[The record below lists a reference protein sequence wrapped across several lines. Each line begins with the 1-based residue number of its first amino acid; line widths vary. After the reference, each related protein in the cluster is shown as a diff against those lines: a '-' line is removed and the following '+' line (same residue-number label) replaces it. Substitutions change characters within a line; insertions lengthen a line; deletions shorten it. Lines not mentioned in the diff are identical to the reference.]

1 MFLKSL
7 TMHGFKSFPDKT
19 VISFDRGIT
28 AIVGPNGSGKSNI
41 SDAVR
46 WVLGEMSPKSLRGSK
61 MEDVI
66 FNGTSKRKQAGYA
79 EVTMTL
85 DNTDRRSSFDADEI
99 DVCRRLYRS
108 GESEY
113 YINNKQ
119 VRLKDIVD
127 IFLNTGIG
135 REGYS
140 VIGQGKI
147 ADVISRKNDERR
159 GIFEEAAGISRLR
172 YQKKEA
178 VSKLEKVGDNLS
190 RIGDI
195 LGEVESRLPSLK
207 RQSEKAEKY
216 TELKT
221 ERTELEVSSFAQRIA
236 TIDKEKE
243 KVGENLAL
251 EEKSLA
257 DAETALEESDKKI
270 DENYLETGRE
280 KALEGRLR
288 NEREELLS
296 KLSAVMSELS
306 ILENDTEHFDTTK
319 AEVNASIAD
328 SNAKIGQLD
337 ADREALLKALEDTK
351 AELEENARRT
361 TENAN
366 ETQAVRNSIFSL
378 RDEVKEAEAERE
390 AIAERRAEN
399 DLILKE
405 GESYNA
411 IRRERLETVKAQ
423 KDSLDSAL
431 KKANREKADNE
442 RATAE
447 KTAEKDELR
456 EGLDRDKE
464 TLDTFEEKCEEL
476 AEKKQKLRLKLME
489 TNQRRETLERMERLL
504 EGFSGS
510 VKSVMSASH
519 DKELSGIH
527 GPVSKLIVTDPEYIT
542 AIETCLGAAMQNIV
556 VENED
561 SAKAAIAFLK
571 RTNSGRATFLP
582 LTTVKGSLADVREVK
597 NKKGF
602 ISIASELVRCDDKY
616 RDIVNSLLGRTVVC
630 DTIESATPLA
640 RALNFRVRIITL
652 DGQLINAGGSY
663 TGGQTLKSSAIL
675 TRRADIEELEKEGA
689 RLEAEI
695 SAVNTEISDRQ
706 KEKSAIESS
715 FLEREREEELLVRA
729 LFELEK
735 EYSVCLERIAS
746 LEETLKG
753 VNAEYDSLY
762 HTENVTRDSM
772 SEFEKK
778 KELIEAEFTSA
789 SERRDSLEKK
799 VLENEERLLELNAEA
814 GELSARH
821 TELEVEL
828 ASFGER
834 LEGIAN
840 MRAANE
846 SAIVTANARLS
857 ELDERR
863 VSAERGIADKLIEK
877 ASLGTDISAKDNEI
891 KECAERI
898 TRLEAES
905 LDIRATQKSLTDKK
919 ETSFRLV
926 TQLKAKLDE
935 LENEKVSILTR
946 LAEDYEMDFDMAV
959 VFASSSHSNHSLSKE
974 EREERLAFLRAEM
987 KKLGNVNL
995 DSIEE
1000 YRETKERYDF
1010 LKAQFDDATSAKAS
1024 LERMIV
1030 QLDAT
1035 MREKFSESLIK
1046 IQKAFKETF
1055 VELFGGG
1062 SAEIIVSGDD
1072 VLECSI
1078 DINVQPPGKIIKSLS
1093 LLSGGEQS
1101 IVAIALYLAIL
1112 KVSPSPFCIFDE
1124 IEAALDDA
1132 NVARFGEY
1140 LKKYSLSTQ
1149 FIVITH
1155 RRGTMEAA
1163 DILYGITMQEKGVS
1177 DYIRVS
1183 LDEYQGE
1190 IN

>member
-337 ADREALLKALEDTK
+337 ADREALLKALVDTK

-366 ETQAVRNSIFSL
+366 ETQV
-378 RDEVKEAEAERE
+378 
-390 AIAERRAEN
+390 
-399 DLILKE
+399 
-405 GESYNA
+405 
-411 IRRERLETVKAQ
+411 
-423 KDSLDSAL
+423 
-431 KKANREKADNE
+431 
-442 RATAE
+442 
-447 KTAEKDELR
+447 
-456 EGLDRDKE
+456 
-464 TLDTFEEKCEEL
+464 
-476 AEKKQKLRLKLME
+476 
-489 TNQRRETLERMERLL
+489 
-504 EGFSGS
+504 
-510 VKSVMSASH
+510 
-519 DKELSGIH
+519 
-527 GPVSKLIVTDPEYIT
+527 
-542 AIETCLGAAMQNIV
+542 
-556 VENED
+556 
-561 SAKAAIAFLK
+561 
-571 RTNSGRATFLP
+571 
-582 LTTVKGSLADVREVK
+582 
-597 NKKGF
+597 
-602 ISIASELVRCDDKY
+602 
-616 RDIVNSLLGRTVVC
+616 
-630 DTIESATPLA
+630 
-640 RALNFRVRIITL
+640 
-652 DGQLINAGGSY
+652 
-663 TGGQTLKSSAIL
+663 
-675 TRRADIEELEKEGA
+675 
-689 RLEAEI
+689 
-695 SAVNTEISDRQ
+695 
-706 KEKSAIESS
+706 
-715 FLEREREEELLVRA
+715 
-729 LFELEK
+729 
-735 EYSVCLERIAS
+735 
-746 LEETLKG
+746 
-753 VNAEYDSLY
+753 
-762 HTENVTRDSM
+762 
-772 SEFEKK
+772 
-778 KELIEAEFTSA
+778 
-789 SERRDSLEKK
+789 
-799 VLENEERLLELNAEA
+799 
-814 GELSARH
+814 
-821 TELEVEL
+821 
-828 ASFGER
+828 
-834 LEGIAN
+834 
-840 MRAANE
+840 
-846 SAIVTANARLS
+846 
-857 ELDERR
+857 
-863 VSAERGIADKLIEK
+863 
-877 ASLGTDISAKDNEI
+877 
-891 KECAERI
+891 
-898 TRLEAES
+898 
-905 LDIRATQKSLTDKK
+905 
-919 ETSFRLV
+919 
-926 TQLKAKLDE
+926 
-935 LENEKVSILTR
+935 
-946 LAEDYEMDFDMAV
+946 
-959 VFASSSHSNHSLSKE
+959 
-974 EREERLAFLRAEM
+974 
-987 KKLGNVNL
+987 
-995 DSIEE
+995 
-1000 YRETKERYDF
+1000 
-1010 LKAQFDDATSAKAS
+1010 
-1024 LERMIV
+1024 
-1030 QLDAT
+1030 
-1035 MREKFSESLIK
+1035 
-1046 IQKAFKETF
+1046 
-1055 VELFGGG
+1055 
-1062 SAEIIVSGDD
+1062 
-1072 VLECSI
+1072 
-1078 DINVQPPGKIIKSLS
+1078 
-1093 LLSGGEQS
+1093 
-1101 IVAIALYLAIL
+1101 
-1112 KVSPSPFCIFDE
+1112 
-1124 IEAALDDA
+1124 
-1132 NVARFGEY
+1132 
-1140 LKKYSLSTQ
+1140 
-1149 FIVITH
+1149 
-1155 RRGTMEAA
+1155 
-1163 DILYGITMQEKGVS
+1163 
-1177 DYIRVS
+1177 
-1183 LDEYQGE
+1183 
-1190 IN
+1190 